1 VDKVLKRARGA
12 GMAALRIGKTG
23 GSALEIVAQPLAMV
37 SVRVEEIREGREGC
51 LRGIAG
57 E

>member
-1 VDKVLKRARGA
+1 MDKVLKRARGA